1 MSRRLYGFSRVCLRA
16 VLTVFFRLRVRGQ
29 ENVPRTGPCLLA
41 ANHASFLD
49 PPLAG
54 VGLRRPFHFFAR
66 SSLAKIPILG
76 WWFRGVG
83 ALFVDRDAP
92 TRQALQQAIDALQ
105 AGRGVVVFP
114 EGTRSATGA
123 IGSFK
128 RGLLLMVRQ
137 SQCPV
142 VPVGIRGTF
151 AALPRHR
158 RFPRLFRRCEV
169 TYGTALTAE
178 AILAEGGLAELRQRV
193 AELSGC
199 ILAEQVDGSR

>member
-1 MSRRLYGFSRVCLRA
+1 MNRWLYGASRLVLR
-16 VLTVFFRLRVRGQ
+16 VLLTVLFRLRVRGQ
-29 ENVPRTGPCLLA
+29 ENVPGTGPCLLA

-54 VGLRRPFHFFAR
+54 VALRRQFHFFAR

-76 WWFRGVG
+76 AWCRSVG
-83 ALFVDRDAP
+83 AMFVDRDAP

-114 EGTRSATGA
+114 EGTRTETGA
-123 IGSFK
+123 IGAFK
-128 RGLLLMVRQ
+128 RGLLVMVRQ
-137 SQCPV
+137 SGCPV
-142 VPVGIRGTF
+142 IPVGIRGSF

-169 TYGTALTAE
+169 TYGTALTAD
-178 AILAEGGLAELRQRV
+178 AILADGGLAVLRQRV
-193 AELSGC
+193 AALSGC
-199 ILAEQVDGSR
+199 TLAEQIDGPQ